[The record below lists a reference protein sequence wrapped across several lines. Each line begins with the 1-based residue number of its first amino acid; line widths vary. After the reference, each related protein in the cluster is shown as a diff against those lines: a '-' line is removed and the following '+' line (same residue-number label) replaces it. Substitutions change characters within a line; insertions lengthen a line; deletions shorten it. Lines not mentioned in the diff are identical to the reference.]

1 MGWKILHLTKACK
14 INVKNENLSLTFSD
28 TNESIKVTIKD
39 VDFILFDTT
48 LFSITGKTLELL
60 SKNNIATLFID
71 ENFTPSAILTPYHR
85 HSTISEVA
93 HTQIS
98 ITTEFRQKVWQNIIK
113 SKILNQAEV
122 LKFFHIT
129 KHKDL
134 EDLSKKVL
142 SNDKNNDEAQSAR
155 LYWKALFKNFKRTK
169 GGKDIIN
176 SMLNFAYAILRSY
189 MARSVSTSGLLPVFG
204 IWHQNRYN
212 AFNLVDDFI
221 EPFRP
226 ICDLYV
232 KLLLN
237 KYPQKIILDIELKRE
252 LIALFNL
259 ESVLYSGVTIVSKSC
274 EQFVINYKK
283 AMFRDDESVIIY
295 PQINIECFKNGCF

>member
-14 INVKNENLSLTFSD
+14 INIKSENLVLTFSD

-39 VDFILFDTT
+39 IDFILFDTT

-71 ENFTPSAILTPYHR
+71 ENFTPSGILTPYHK
-85 HSTISEVA
+85 HSTMSEVA

-113 SKILNQAEV
+113 IKILNQAEV
-122 LKFFHIT
+122 LKFFYIE
-129 KHKDL
+129 KYKDL

-142 SNDKNNDEAQSAR
+142 LYDKNNDEAQSAR
-155 LYWKALFKNFKRTK
+155 LYWKALFKDFKRSQ
-169 GGKDIIN
+169 GKEDIIN
-176 SMLNFAYAILRSY
+176 SMLNFAYAVLRSY
-189 MARSVSTSGLLPVFG
+189 MARSVSASGLLPVFG
-204 IWHQNRYN
+204 LWHQNRYN

-237 KYPQKIILDIELKRE
+237 KYPQKTILDIELKRE

-259 ESVLYSGVTIVSKSC
+259 ESVLYNGVTTLSKTC

-283 AMFRDDESVIIY
+283 AMFRDDESLIIY
-295 PQINIECFKNGCF
+295 PKINTECFKNGSL